1 MDMQADSRLEV
12 APLTTPARRKR
23 RAYDARSRG
32 ATPYLFILPFA
43 LLFVIFFLIPIAY
56 AFYQSLFSL
65 QRSGLGL
72 GAAQTVFSGL
82 SNYGDV
88 LRDGKFLDGILR
100 MLLFG
105 VVQIPVML
113 GLALF
118 LALLLDS
125 AAARLK
131 AFFRLAFF
139 VPYAIPGIVG
149 ALLWSF
155 LYVPQFSPIV
165 KGIAALNLGSPDFLG
180 PNTILWSIVN
190 IVTWEFVGYNMLIIF
205 AALQAI
211 PSDIYEAARI
221 DGCTGW
227 KVARYV
233 KIPLVAPTLVLT
245 GILSIIGTL
254 QLFNEPAV
262 LQSISNNITS
272 SYTPNLYAYF
282 IAFSENN
289 FNYTA
294 ALAVVLALVTF
305 VFSFGFLRLT
315 RRYSGV

>member
-1 MDMQADSRLEV
+1 MDIQANPRLEIT
-12 APLTTPARRKR
+12 PLSTPAHRKR
-23 RAYDARSRG
+23 RAHDARSGG
-32 ATPYLFILPFA
+32 AAPYLFILPFGI
-43 LLFVIFFLIPIAY
+43 LFVIFFLIPIGY

-72 GAAQTVFSGL
+72 EAAQNVFSGF
-82 SNYGDV
+82 SNYQYVFKDS
-88 LRDGKFLDGILR
+88 KFLDGILR

-105 VVQIPVML
+105 IVQIPVML

-125 AAARLK
+125 TVAHLK

-165 KGIAALNLGSPDFLG
+165 RGIAALHLGSPDFLG
-180 PNTILWSIVN
+180 PNTILWSIAN

-221 DGCTGW
+221 DGCAGW
-227 KVARYV
+227 KVARYI
-233 KIPLVAPTLVLT
+233 KIPMVAPTLVLT

-262 LQSISNNITS
+262 LQSISNNISS
-272 SYTPNLYAYF
+272 SYTPNLYAYY

-305 VFSFGFLRLT
+305 VFSFGFLRLM

>member
-1 MDMQADSRLEV
+1 MDIQAHPQLE
-12 APLTTPARRKR
+12 TTPLPTTTSRRR
-23 RAYDARSRG
+23 RARDVRSGG
-32 ATPYLFILPFA
+32 AAPYLFILPFG
-43 LLFVIFFLIPIAY
+43 LLFVLFFLVPIGY

-72 GAAQTVFSGL
+72 GAAQSVFSGL
-82 SNYGDV
+82 SNYADV
-88 LRDGKFLDGILR
+88 LKDKKFLDSVVR

-105 VVQIPVML
+105 VVQIPIML
-113 GLALF
+113 GLALV

-125 AAARLK
+125 GAARLR
-131 AFFRLAFF
+131 AFFRLAYF

-165 KGIAALNLGSPDFLG
+165 KGLAALQLGTPDFLG

-227 KVARYV
+227 KVARYI

-245 GILSIIGTL
+245 GVLSIIGTL

-272 SYTPNLYAYF
+272 SYTPNLYAYY

>member
-1 MDMQADSRLEV
+1 MDIQAPSQLEST
-12 APLTTPARRKR
+12 PLSTTTQRKR
-23 RAYDARSRG
+23 RVRDVRSG
-32 ATPYLFILPFA
+32 GSTPYLFILPFG
-43 LLFVIFFLIPIAY
+43 LLFVLFFLVPICY

-72 GAAQTVFSGL
+72 GAAQSVFSGL
-82 SNYGDV
+82 SNYADV
-88 LRDGKFLDGILR
+88 LRDKKFLDSVVR

-105 VVQIPVML
+105 VVQIPIML
-113 GLALF
+113 GLALV

-125 AAARLK
+125 GAARLR
-131 AFFRLAFF
+131 AFFRLAYF

-165 KGIAALNLGSPDFLG
+165 KGLAALNLGTPDFLG

-211 PSDIYEAARI
+211 PSDIYEASRI

-227 KVARYV
+227 KVARYI

-245 GILSIIGTL
+245 GVLSIIGTL

-272 SYTPNLYAYF
+272 SYTPNLYAYY

>member
-1 MDMQADSRLEV
+1 MDIQAPSQLEST
-12 APLTTPARRKR
+12 PLSTRTQRKR
-23 RAYDARSRG
+23 RVRDVRSG
-32 ATPYLFILPFA
+32 GSTPYLFILPFG
-43 LLFVIFFLIPIAY
+43 LLFVLFFLVPICY

-72 GAAQTVFSGL
+72 GAAQSVFSGL
-82 SNYGDV
+82 SNYADV
-88 LRDGKFLDGILR
+88 LKDKKFLDSVVR

-105 VVQIPVML
+105 VVQIPIML
-113 GLALF
+113 GLALL

-125 AAARLK
+125 GAARLI
-131 AFFRLAFF
+131 AFFRLAYF

-165 KGIAALNLGSPDFLG
+165 KGLAALNLGTPDFLG

-227 KVARYV
+227 KVARYI

-245 GILSIIGTL
+245 GVLSIIGTL

-272 SYTPNLYAYF
+272 SYTPNLYAYY

>member
-1 MDMQADSRLEV
+1 MDIQASPKVEITSLSS
-12 APLTTPARRKR
+12 PSQRKR
-23 RAYDARSRG
+23 RTHDARSG
-32 ATPYLFILPFA
+32 GVAPYLFILPFG
-43 LLFVIFFLIPIAY
+43 LLFIVFFLIPIGY

-72 GAAQTVFSGL
+72 AAAQSTFTGF
-82 SNYGDV
+82 SNYHDV
-88 LRDGKFLDGILR
+88 FMDRKFLDGILR
-100 MLLFG
+100 VLLFG

-113 GLALF
+113 GLALL

-125 AAARLK
+125 TVARLK
-131 AFFRLAFF
+131 TFFRLAYF

-155 LYVPQFSPIV
+155 LYAPQFSPIV
-165 KGIAALNLGSPDFLG
+165 KGFTSLNLAAPDFLG

-211 PSDIYEAARI
+211 PTEIYEAARI

-245 GILSIIGTL
+245 AIFSIIGTL
-254 QLFNEPAV
+254 QLFNEPVA

-315 RRYSGV
+315 QRFSGV

>member
-1 MDMQADSRLEV
+1 MGIQAHPQLETM
-12 APLTTPARRKR
+12 PLSTPTHRKR
-23 RAYDARSRG
+23 RMRDIRSG
-32 ATPYLFILPFA
+32 GSAPYLFILPFG
-43 LLFVIFFLIPIAY
+43 LLFVLFFLVPIGY

-72 GAAQTVFSGL
+72 GAAQSVFSGL
-82 SNYGDV
+82 RNYGDV
-88 LRDGKFLDGILR
+88 LKDGKFLESVVR

-105 VVQIPVML
+105 VIQIPIML
-113 GLALF
+113 GLALV

-125 AAARLK
+125 GVARLR
-131 AFFRLAFF
+131 AFFRLAYF

-165 KGIAALNLGSPDFLG
+165 KGLAALHLGPPDFLG

-211 PSDIYEAARI
+211 PSDTYEAARI

-227 KVARYV
+227 KVARYI

-245 GILSIIGTL
+245 GVLSIIGTL

-272 SYTPNLYAYF
+272 SYTPNLYAYY
-282 IAFSENN
+282 IAFNENN

>member
-1 MDMQADSRLEV
+1 MDIQAHSQLEV
-12 APLTTPARRKR
+12 TPLPAAVHRKQR
-23 RAYDARSRG
+23 MHDVRSGG
-32 ATPYLFILPFA
+32 ATPYLFILPFGI
-43 LLFVIFFLIPIAY
+43 LFVIFFLVPIGY
-56 AFYQSLFSL
+56 SVYQSLFRL

-72 GAAQTVFSGL
+72 GAPQTVFSGW

-88 LRDGKFLDGILR
+88 FRDGKFLDSVLR

-113 GLALF
+113 GLALL

-125 AAARLK
+125 GVARLK
-131 AFFRLAFF
+131 ALFRLAYF

-165 KGIAALNLGSPDFLG
+165 KGIAALHLGTPDFLG

-211 PSDIYEAARI
+211 PADIYEAARI

-245 GILSIIGTL
+245 GVFSIIGTL

-272 SYTPNLYAYF
+272 YYTPNLYAYY

-315 RRYSGV
+315 RRFSGV

>member
-1 MDMQADSRLEV
+1 MDIQANTRLEIT
-12 APLTTPARRKR
+12 PLPTPAQRKR
-23 RAYDARSRG
+23 RTHDARSG
-32 ATPYLFILPFA
+32 GTAPYLFILPFGI
-43 LLFVIFFLIPIAY
+43 LFVIFFLIPIGY

-65 QRSGLGL
+65 HRSGLGL
-72 GAAQTVFSGL
+72 GAAQTVFSGF
-82 SNYGDV
+82 SNYQDV
-88 LRDGKFLDGILR
+88 FKDRKFLDGILR

-113 GLALF
+113 GLALV
-118 LALLLDS
+118 LALLVDS
-125 AAARLK
+125 AAARLR

-165 KGIAALNLGSPDFLG
+165 KGIAALHLGQPDFLG
-180 PNTILWSIVN
+180 PGTILWSIVN

-211 PSDIYEAARI
+211 PSELFEAARI

-227 KVARYV
+227 KVARHI
-233 KIPLVAPTLVLT
+233 KIPMVAPTLVLT

-272 SYTPNLYAYF
+272 SYTPNLYAYY